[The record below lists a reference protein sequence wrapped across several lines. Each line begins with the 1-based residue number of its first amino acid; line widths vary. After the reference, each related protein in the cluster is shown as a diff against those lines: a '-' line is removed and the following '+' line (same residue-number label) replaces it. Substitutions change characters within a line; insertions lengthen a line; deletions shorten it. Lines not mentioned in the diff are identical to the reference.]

1 MNLVIAA
8 GGKGTRLGK
17 ITKNIP
23 KPMVKIGK
31 MSFLK
36 ILILSYS
43 RYNLDKIYLMVGYK
57 SDLIIKFFHNKYF
70 NGVPVVCIKEP
81 KPLGN
86 FGCLS
91 LVKKKLKDKNFIYA
105 NADSII
111 DFNLNDLIKKK
122 FNNSH
127 IILTK
132 HHEKSKNNLNL
143 KKKGSLNYTK
153 KGKFI
158 YAGIS
163 IINKETLKLSKSKF
177 QNFEHDTMQ
186 NLIKTNKITGQYTKK
201 YFIDIGTH
209 KNLNKY
215 KKKNKLKNKAIF
227 LDRDGTINYDDGYT
241 YKTNK
246 LKIIIKN
253 INKIKEY
260 RLKNKKIF
268 IISNQAGI
276 AKGIFTNEQMNKF
289 YREMKKRL
297 YKLGILIDE
306 YSYCPHHP
314 HGKIKKYRKIC
325 KCRKPKNGMIENI
338 IKNWNIDRKNSVFFG
353 DEIKDAKA
361 SFKSG
366 LSFILV

>member
-1 MNLVIAA
+1 MDLVIAA

-23 KPMVKIGK
+23 KPMVKIYN

-36 ILILSYS
+36 ILILFYS

-57 SDLIIKFFHNKYF
+57 SDLIIKHFHNKYF
-70 NGVPVVCIKEP
+70 NGVPVICIKET

-91 LVKKKLKDKNFIYA
+91 LVKKKLKDKNFLYA

-111 DFNLNDLIKKK
+111 DLDLNDIINKK

-127 IILTK
+127 LILTK
-132 HHEKSKNNLNL
+132 HLEKSKNNLNL
-143 KKKGSLNYTK
+143 KKKRNLEYTD

-163 IINKETLKLSKSKF
+163 LINKETLKLSKRRF
-177 QNFEHDTMQ
+177 QNFEEGTMQ
-186 NLIKTNKITGQYTKK
+186 DLIKVKKITGQYTKK
-201 YFIDIGTH
+201 YFIDIGTN

-215 KKKNKLKNKAIF
+215 KKIMKFKNKAIF
-227 LDRDGTINYDDGYT
+227 LDRDGTIIYDDGYT
-241 YKTNK
+241 YKTDK
-246 LKIIIKN
+246 LKIIKKN
-253 INKIKEY
+253 VNKIKKF

-268 IISNQAGI
+268 IVSNQAGI
-276 AKGIFTNEQMNKF
+276 AKGIFSEEQMNKF
-289 YREMKKRL
+289 HREMKKKL

-306 YSYCPHHP
+306 YSFCPHHP
-314 HGKIKKYRKIC
+314 HGKIKKYTKIC

-353 DEIKDAKA
+353 DNIKDANA
-361 SFKSG
+361 SLKSG
-366 LSFILV
+366 LSFIYV